1 MADVGVLLL
10 NLGGPDKQ
18 EDVKPFLYNLFADPE
33 IIRIPVPP
41 LQKPLAWL
49 ISTLRAPKSRKNYA
63 AIGGGSPLRAI
74 TQQQG
79 RVLKKALVKRNID
92 AEIYIGMRY
101 WHPFTEEALVKVKAD
116 GIRRLVILPMY
127 PQYSI
132 STSGSSF
139 KLLDQLWARS
149 PELQKIERITI
160 NSWYARPGYIQ
171 AMIERITEGLDK
183 CENPDNVHIL
193 FSAHGV
199 PVSYIEQDGDPYQR
213 QIQET
218 VDLIRQSLNR
228 PNQISLSYQ
237 SKVGPVE
244 WLQPYTEDTIRSLAE
259 QGVRSLLVVP
269 VSFISEHIETLQ
281 EIEIEYREVAESVG
295 IHDFRRVKALNIQ
308 KTFIEDLAELVCENL
323 GVYSR

>member
-1 MADVGVLLL
+1 MLL

-18 EDVKPFLYNLFADPE
+18 EDVRPFLYNLFSDPE

-49 ISTLRAPKSRKNYA
+49 IATLRAPKSRRNYA

-74 TQQQG
+74 TRQQG
-79 RVLKKALVKRNID
+79 RVLKKALTARGID
-92 AEIYIGMRY
+92 AEVYIGMRY
-101 WHPFTEEALVKVKAD
+101 WHPFTEETVYQMLAD
-116 GIRRLVILPMY
+116 GVRRVVLLPLY

-139 KLLDQLWARS
+139 KLLDQLWART

-160 NSWYARPGYIQ
+160 NSWYNRPGYIK
-171 AMIERITEGLDK
+171 AMVERVHEGLDK
-183 CENPDNVHIL
+183 FADPNSVHVL

-199 PVSYIEQDGDPYQR
+199 PKTYVEQDGDPYQR
-213 QIQET
+213 QTEET
-218 VDLIRQSLNR
+218 VELVRQSLDR
-228 PNQISLSYQ
+228 PNAISLSYQ
-237 SKVGPVE
+237 SRVGPVE
-244 WLQPYTEDTIRSLAE
+244 WLQPYTEETIRSLAE
-259 QGVRSLLVVP
+259 KGVRSLLVVP

-281 EIEIEYREVAESVG
+281 EIEIEYREVAESAG
-295 IHDFRRVKALNIQ
+295 IHNFRRAKTLSVN
-308 KTFIEDLAELVCENL
+308 KTFIEDLAELVVESL